1 MDFYSI
7 SKILGG
13 VIGPRPT
20 PSNSSILLTRY
31 IAHGPNLEFPPGL
44 PQPVIQII
52 QEAISGE
59 PAQRPTMAVIAET
72 LRGIEEG

>member
-1 MDFYSI
+1 MNFYSI

-20 PSNSSILLTRY
+20 HYNYSILLNRY
-31 IAHGPNLEFPPGL
+31 IANGPTLEFPPEP
-44 PQPVIQII
+44 PQTVTRII
-52 QEAISGE
+52 QEAISRE